1 MADYKAQEI
10 TGTAWQ
16 RCHKVTVLN
25 NRNST
30 PTITFDEQKVYLM
43 PDREVVL
50 NVDSCSATFDPS
62 GVIEIRDPNTNQKT
76 GQTVTQAELYG
87 IVYSLYLQTAEA
99 RDAQ

>member
-16 RCHKVTVLN
+16 RCYKVTVLN

-50 NVDSCSATFDPS
+50 NVDSCSATFDPE
-62 GVIEIRDPNTNQKT
+62 GEIDVLNPET
-76 GQTVTQAELYG
+76 GESTGLKMTQAQLYAA
-87 IVYSLYLQTAEA
+87 VYSLYIATATA
-99 RDAQ
+99 RDGK